1 MKKQI
6 EKQKTILKATHG
18 SIKKPIILNETNIAC
33 YVLENKQR
41 VLSGRGMQTALGLGQ
56 SHGTALRQLLNNPL
70 IKNFIPSDL
79 SMELETPIS
88 FTRPGRG
95 GRVAQ
100 GYDATILPKICDVI
114 LAARKAG
121 VLMKHTR
128 LLLIAEQCEIL
139 TRVFAKVGIIALIDE
154 ATGYQ
159 AVRPRDEIRELLSHF
174 ISEELLPWEKTFPDE
189 YYRQLFRLKGWVY
202 DPLNVKRPKILGKIT
217 NSIIYDA
224 LSPELRKELQLKT
237 PKSEAGNYVARF
249 HQWMTKDI
257 GSPVLKGQLQQVIIL
272 MKVSPSWSHFQ
283 RNFARAFGGQQIIEF
298 DENE

>member
-1 MKKQI
+1 MKNQI
-6 EKQKTILKATHG
+6 EISKTVLRATHG
-18 SIKKPIILNETNIAC
+18 SIKKPVILNDTNVSC

-70 IKNFIPSDL
+70 IKPFISNEL
-79 SMELETPIS
+79 AMELETPIS
-88 FTRPGRG
+88 FIRPGRG
-95 GRVAQ
+95 GKIAQ
-100 GYDATILPKICDVI
+100 GYDATILPKLCDVI

-121 VLMKHTR
+121 ELNRHPK
-128 LLLIAEQCEIL
+128 LLLVAEQCEIL

-159 AVRPRDEIRELLSHF
+159 LIRPRDEIRELLAHF
-174 ISEELLPWEKTFPDE
+174 INEELLPWEKTFPDE
-189 YYRQLFRLKGWVY
+189 YYKQLFRLKGWIY
-202 DPLNVKRPKILGKIT
+202 DPLTIKRPKILGKIT
-217 NSIIYDA
+217 NSIIYDV
-224 LSPELRKELQLKT
+224 LSPDLRKELQIRT

-257 GSPVLKGQLQQVIIL
+257 GSPILKGQLQQVIVL
-272 MKVSPSWSHFQ
+272 MKISPTWLHFK
-283 RNFARAFGGQQIIEF
+283 RNFARAFGGQQIIDF